1 MTMIRGSWRECDLL
15 HKIGRRV
22 QAGRV
27 DAGMTQQELA
37 DRVLLSRPSIANLEG
52 GNQEVPVTRLALI
65 ARVLGMELAD
75 LVKE

>member
-1 MTMIRGSWRECDLL
+1 MIRGTWRECDLL

-22 QAGRV
+22 RAARM

-65 ARVLGMELAD
+65 ARVLGLDLAD
-75 LVKE
+75 LVRD

>member
-1 MTMIRGSWRECDLL
+1 MTMIRGTWRECDLL
-15 HKIGRRV
+15 RRIGRRV
-22 QAGRV
+22 RDARM

-37 DRVLLSRPSIANLEG
+37 DRVLLSRPSIANMEG

-65 ARVLGMELAD
+65 ARVLGLELVD

>member
-1 MTMIRGSWRECDLL
+1 MTAIRGTWRECDLL
-15 HKIGRRV
+15 RKIGSRV
-22 QAGRV
+22 QAARV

-65 ARVLGMELAD
+65 ARVLHLDLAD
-75 LVKE
+75 LVRD